1 MRRAWP
7 IAILAASLC
16 MLETVPAY
24 AERLVISLSTH
35 RVSITS
41 NFTGVDLTLFG
52 TVEIDAASVGRS
64 GGYSIVVT
72 VSGPRQPVVTW
83 RKDRVLGI
91 WVNTDSRTFTDAP
104 SYLAVLSNRPLDAI
118 AGPDALRRF
127 RIGLGYFMPE
137 AGRDL
142 SETSEDPF
150 RAAFLRVKRQ
160 QGLYREQANAVT
172 FLTPTLFRTAV
183 PLPANVPIGEYEVD
197 VKLFADGALIAQET
211 TAFEII
217 KAGFE
222 QLVAS
227 YARDHGILY
236 GLATA
241 MLALLTGWLGAVVF
255 RRD

>member
-1 MRRAWP
+1 MTRARRITTLALLFCT
-7 IAILAASLC
+7 LAAA
-16 MLETVPAY
+16 PAS

-52 TVEIDAASVGRS
+52 TVDMDASSVGRA
-64 GGYSIVVT
+64 GGYAIVVT
-72 VSGPRQPVVTW
+72 VSGPRQPIVTW
-83 RKDRVLGI
+83 RKDRFLGI
-91 WVNTDSRTFTDAP
+91 WVNTESRTFTDAP
-104 SYLAVLSNRPLDAI
+104 SYLAVLSNRPVDAI
-118 AGPDALRRF
+118 GSPDVLRRF
-127 RIGLGYFMPE
+127 RVGLAQFTPE
-137 AGRDL
+137 SAREASQNIDD
-142 SETSEDPF
+142 SF

-160 QGLYREQANAVT
+160 QGLYREQGNAVT

-183 PLPANVPIGEYEVD
+183 PLPANVPIGEYEID

-222 QLVAS
+222 QFIAS
-227 YARDHGILY
+227 YAREHGILY

>member
-1 MRRAWP
+1 MRQARP
-7 IAILAASLC
+7 TAIFALLLCTLGAA
-16 MLETVPAY
+16 PAS

-52 TVEIDAASVGRS
+52 TVDMDAASVGRA
-64 GGYSIVVT
+64 GGYAIVVT
-72 VSGPRQPVVTW
+72 VSGPRQPIVTW

-91 WVNTDSRTFTDAP
+91 WVNTDSRTYTDAP
-104 SYLAVLSNRPLDAI
+104 SYLAVLSNRPIDAI
-118 AGPDALRRF
+118 GSPDVLRRF
-127 RIGLGYFMPE
+127 RVGLAHFMPE
-137 AGRDL
+137 AGRGV
-142 SETSEDPF
+142 SETSDDPF

-160 QGLYREQANAVT
+160 QSLYREQGNAIT
-172 FLTPTLFRTAV
+172 FLTPTLFRTAI
-183 PLPANVPIGEYEVD
+183 PLPANVSIGEYEVD

-222 QLVAS
+222 QFVAT
-227 YARDHGILY
+227 YAREHGLLY